1 MSYTGDN
8 VLHSQPSILHS
19 IGLSLLC
26 VLLSGCSTLGLSL
39 YPSNSTLTREAEAV
53 LDASRIPAGLPRE
66 NAKSI
71 LPPHAIE
78 PGDALL
84 IEPVN
89 LERDLRL
96 PADQVVLAD
105 GTVDLGPYGRVVVAG
120 QSLEQAESLIE
131 QQIAYQLQQQRQSC
145 KQFASDED
153 RSVIDSDTLPAN
165 CDAIA
170 INVRMLEPV
179 HRYYVLGEVNAP
191 GAYPLSGYETV
202 LDAIVTAG
210 GLTSSSNPCK
220 ILLARPT
227 DPCNCRVTL
236 PVCYREIVQ
245 LGNTSSNYQLQPG
258 DRIFVSSRSCLDE
271 LMFWRAS
278 RTCSRCE
285 GCNRACQ
292 NPPLVTAQPMPAAI
306 NTMIPPGSVG
316 WMRLS
321 NDPLR
326 PDDLVE
332 PDQYEPTNPAT
343 SSREP
348 TLQDYLVPDASES
361 LPEPGTPNRSPSIE
375 SEVDGELNFDGS
387 L

>member
-1 MSYTGDN
+1 MTCTDKDVQHFKYRM
-8 VLHSQPSILHS
+8 VHIL
-19 IGLSLLC
+19 GLVAACLLT
-26 VLLSGCSTLGLSL
+26 SGCSTLGLSL
-39 YPSNSTLTREAEAV
+39 YPSNSMLTREAEAV
-53 LDASRIPAGLPRE
+53 LDASRIPRGMPRE
-66 NAKSI
+66 NAKSV
-71 LPPHAIE
+71 LPPHALE

-89 LERDLRL
+89 LDRDLRL
-96 PADQVVLAD
+96 PADQIVLAD

-131 QQIAYQLQQQRQSC
+131 QQIAYQLRQQRQSC
-145 KQFASDED
+145 KDFASEED
-153 RSVIDSDTLPAN
+153 RDAIESATLPDD

-191 GAYPLSGYETV
+191 GSYPLSGYETV

-210 GLTSSSNPCK
+210 GLTSSSNSCK

-227 DPCNCRVTL
+227 DPCECRVTL

-258 DRIFVSSRSCLDE
+258 DRIFVSSRSCMDE

-278 RTCSRCE
+278 RTCSRCS
-285 GCNRACQ
+285 GCNRACS
-292 NPPLVTAQPMPAAI
+292 NPPLVTAQPMSSVV

-316 WMRLS
+316 WMRLA

-326 PDDLVE
+326 PNDLVE
-332 PDQYEPTNPAT
+332 PDQYEPKQT
-343 SSREP
+343 EP
-348 TLQDYLVPDASES
+348 TLQDLLV
-361 LPEPGTPNRSPSIE
+361 PNRSGSPTRPSDSTPPPNVE
-375 SEVDGELNFDGS
+375 SEVDGELDFNES

>member
-1 MSYTGDN
+1 MTCSDKDVQHANRVRVWMLGAMACC
-8 VLHSQPSILHS
+8 L
-19 IGLSLLC
+19 
-26 VLLSGCSTLGLSL
+26 LLSGCSTLGLSL
-39 YPSNSTLTREAEAV
+39 YPSNSMLTRESEAV
-53 LDASRIPAGLPRE
+53 LDASRIPQGLPRE
-66 NAKSI
+66 NAKSV

-96 PADQVVLAD
+96 PADQIVLAD
-105 GTVDLGPYGRVVVAG
+105 GTVDLGPYGRVIVAG
-120 QSLEQAESLIE
+120 QSLEQAESMIE
-131 QQIAYQLQQQRQSC
+131 QQIAYQIRQQREAC
-145 KQFASDED
+145 KQFASEED
-153 RSVIDSDTLPAN
+153 RTAIDAAALPSD

-170 INVRMLEPV
+170 VNVRMLDPV

-191 GAYPLSGYETV
+191 GAYPLVGYETV

-227 DPCNCRVTL
+227 DPCECRVTL

-258 DRIFVSSRSCLDE
+258 DRIFVSSRSCMDE

-278 RTCSRCE
+278 RTCSRCS

-292 NPPLVTAQPMPAAI
+292 NPPLVTAQPMPPVL
-306 NTMIPPGSVG
+306 NTMISPGSVG
-316 WMRLS
+316 WMRLA

-326 PDDLVE
+326 PNGLVE
-332 PDQYEPTNPAT
+332 PDRYNSSEP
-343 SSREP
+343 SS
-348 TLQDYLVPDASES
+348 TLKDYLSPNTH
-361 LPEPGTPNRSPSIE
+361 PRTPTPSSPPSDI
-375 SEVDGELNFDGS
+375 DGELSFPS
-387 L
+387 LSQ

>member
-1 MSYTGDN
+1 MTCTD
-8 VLHSQPSILHS
+8 QDARHS
-19 IGLSLLC
+19 IHRIASTFGLVAACLL
-26 VLLSGCSTLGLSL
+26 VSGCSTLGLSL
-39 YPSNSTLTREAEAV
+39 YPSNSTLTQEAEAV
-53 LDASRIPAGLPRE
+53 LDASRIPRGLPRE
-66 NAKSI
+66 NAKSV
-71 LPPHAIE
+71 LPPHALE

-96 PADQVVLAD
+96 PADQIVLAD

-131 QQIAYQLQQQRQSC
+131 QQIGYQLRQQRQSC
-145 KQFASDED
+145 KQFASDQD
-153 RSVIDSDTLPAN
+153 RDAIDSATLPAN

-170 INVRMLEPV
+170 VNVRMLDPV
-179 HRYYVLGEVNAP
+179 HRFYVLGEVNAP
-191 GAYPLSGYETV
+191 GSYPLSGYETV
-202 LDAIVTAG
+202 LDAIVAAG

-227 DPCNCRVTL
+227 DPCDCRVTL

-258 DRIFVSSRSCLDE
+258 DRIFVSSRSCMDE

-278 RTCSRCE
+278 RTCSRCS
-285 GCNRACQ
+285 GCNRACK
-292 NPPLVTAQPMPAAI
+292 NPPLVTAQPMPSVV

-316 WMRLS
+316 WMRLAD
-321 NDPLR
+321 DPLR

-332 PDQYEPTNPAT
+332 PDQYESADDTSTLKDYLDPTPQLPSPKAT
-343 SSREP
+343 S
-348 TLQDYLVPDASES
+348 
-361 LPEPGTPNRSPSIE
+361 PS
-375 SEVDGELNFDGS
+375 SDTDGELNFPSPS

>member
-1 MSYTGDN
+1 MMNRSGYDVPTM
-8 VLHSQPSILHS
+8 ILGVWLLLGG
-19 IGLSLLC
+19 GLLG
-26 VLLSGCSTLGLSL
+26 GCSTLGLSL
-39 YPSNSTLTREAEAV
+39 YPSNSMLTSEAESV
-53 LDASRIPAGLPRE
+53 LDASRIPAGIARE
-66 NAKSI
+66 NSKI
-71 LPPHAIE
+71 VLPSHVLE
-78 PGDALL
+78 PGDSIL

-105 GTVDLGPYGRVVVAG
+105 GTVDLGPYGRVIVAG
-120 QSLEQAESLIE
+120 NDLEQTERMIE
-131 QQIAYQLQQQRQSC
+131 QQIAYQLQQQRLGC
-145 KQFASDED
+145 KEFADQED
-153 RSVIDSDTLPAN
+153 RDAIESPLLPAN

-170 INVRMLEPV
+170 VNVRMLDPV

-191 GAYPLSGYETV
+191 GSYSLSGFETV

-210 GLTSSSNPCK
+210 GLTSSANPCK

-227 DPCNCRVTL
+227 DPCECRVTL

-245 LGNTSSNYQLQPG
+245 MGNSASNYQIQPG
-258 DRIFVSSRSCLDE
+258 DRVFVSSRSCRDE

-278 RTCSRCE
+278 QTCERCC
-285 GCNRACQ
+285 GCNRACN
-292 NPPLVTAQPMPAAI
+292 NPSAVSAQPIASVL
-306 NTMIPPGSVG
+306 NTMISPGSVG

-332 PDQYEPTNPAT
+332 KSNVQANDPGVDQ
-343 SSREP
+343 
-348 TLQDYLVPDASES
+348 
-361 LPEPGTPNRSPSIE
+361 PGLRDFLRASPSSDGDPVPMPE
-375 SEVDGELNFDGS
+375 SDIDGELDFSGS